1 MAARSQAPA
10 LNSSRASLYIFSGAQ
25 AAVGSDGVLE
35 QPDKTVTV
43 KPTSV
48 SASTDNLLFNIWQPW
63 K

>member
-1 MAARSQAPA
+1 
-10 LNSSRASLYIFSGAQ
+10 
-25 AAVGSDGVLE
+25 VLE

-48 SASTDNLLFNIWQPW
+48 SASTDNLMFNIWQPW